1 MTIHPTSFE
10 GWQSYPSTLD
20 PIHVAWLKQAKKS
33 KTAFAVADIEGIEI
47 SHKKFLTGVLLF
59 AKKIA
64 AYSPE
69 QNIGLLLPSSGGG
82 AIASMAILS
91 LGKTLVNL
99 NFTAG
104 KKALQ
109 SAAMQAE
116 VKHIYTSRKFLDK
129 MSEKGIK
136 LESFFPSSKLLMLED
151 IKEEI
156 STLSRLGTLLKAVL
170 MPVSLIQKIYFRD
183 VSMDDTAAI
192 LFSSGSEGSPKGV
205 ELSHS
210 NIAANAK
217 QAAIELGA
225 VSSDVI
231 MSTLPTF
238 HAFGFAITTLMPLA
252 EGIPIVCH
260 PDPKDVAIIS
270 SGIKKYSGTILVGTP
285 TFLRMYTIS
294 KKVDAESMSSLR
306 LVVAGAEKLRSE
318 VRDGFESK
326 FNMPVYEGYGTTET
340 SPGASVNLPDI
351 VSDDSQLTKLRNRP
365 GTVGRAFSGTEFR
378 IVDPDSL
385 KLLPTGEDGLILI
398 GGPQIMKGYLKM
410 PEKTAEV
417 IEIIDS
423 YRWYRSGDKGH
434 LDDDGFLTIVDRYS
448 RFAKIGGE
456 MISLTT
462 VEEEILDAYNNANLE
477 IAATC
482 LPDQRKGEKI
492 VLLATAEINKDELK
506 ILLTKAKINPLH
518 HPAKVLIVEE
528 IPKLGSGKTDFG
540 ATKKIALVND
550 NQL

>member
-1 MTIHPTSFE
+1 MSLHPTSFAD
-10 GWQSYPSTLD
+10 WQHYPSTLD
-20 PIHVAWLKQAKKS
+20 PIHIAWLKNAKKS
-33 KTAFAVADIEGIEI
+33 KTAFAVADIEGVEI

-59 AKKIA
+59 SRKIEV
-64 AYSPE
+64 YSPE
-69 QNIGLLLPSSGGG
+69 QNVGLLLPSSGGG

-91 LGKTLVNL
+91 LGKTIVNL

-109 SAAMQAE
+109 SAAQQAE
-116 VKHIYTSRKFLDK
+116 VKHIYTSRKFIDK
-129 MSEKGIK
+129 MQERGID
-136 LESFFPSSKLLMLED
+136 LESFFPDSKLLMLED

-156 STLSRLGTLLKAVL
+156 STLSRIGTLLKAIFL
-170 MPVSLIQKIYFRD
+170 PASMLQKSYFKN
-183 VSMDDTAAI
+183 VSMNDTAAI

-225 VSSDVI
+225 VESDVI

-238 HAFGFAITTLMPLA
+238 HAFGFAITTLMPLS

-260 PDPKDVAIIS
+260 ADPKDVTTIA
-270 SGIKKYSGTILVGTP
+270 SGIQKYSGTILVGTP

-294 KKVDAESMSSLR
+294 KKVKSESMQSLR

-318 VRDGFESK
+318 VKDGFESK
-326 FNMPVYEGYGTTET
+326 FNLPVYEGYGTTET

-351 VSDDSQLTKLRNRP
+351 NVPYKLRNRP
-365 GTVGRAFSGTEFR
+365 GTVGKAFSGTEFR

-385 KLLPTGEDGLILI
+385 EPIQAGKDGLILI

-417 IEIIDS
+417 IELIDGF
-423 YRWYRSGDKGH
+423 RWYRTGDKGH
-434 LDDDGFLTIVDRYS
+434 LDEDGFLTIVDRYS

-462 VEEEILDAYNNANLE
+462 VEEEILDALNTKDLE

-492 VLLATAEINKDELK
+492 VLLATNNLDESHFK
-506 ILLTKAKINPLH
+506 KLLLDAKVNPLF
-518 HPAKVLIVEE
+518 HPAQVILVDE

-540 ATKKIALVND
+540 ETKKIALVNE
-550 NQL
+550 NK

>member
-1 MTIHPTSFE
+1 MSNSPTSFAD
-10 GWQSYPSTLD
+10 WQSYPSTLD

-59 AKKIA
+59 SKKIET
-64 AYSPE
+64 YSPE
-69 QNIGLLLPSSGGG
+69 QNVGLLLPRSGGG

-91 LGKTLVNL
+91 LGKTVVNL

-109 SAAMQAE
+109 SAVKQAE

-129 MSEKGIK
+129 MSEKGMK
-136 LESFFPSSKLLMLED
+136 LESFFPGVKLLMLED

-156 STLSRLGTLLKAVL
+156 STLARLGTLLKAIL
-170 MPVSLIQKIYFRD
+170 MPVGSIRKRYFKE
-183 VSMDDTAAI
+183 VSMNDTAAI

-205 ELSHS
+205 ELSHA

-225 VSSDVI
+225 VNSDVI

-260 PDPKDVAIIS
+260 SDPKDVATIA
-270 SGIKKYSGTILVGTP
+270 SGIEKYSGTILVGTP
-285 TFLRMYTIS
+285 TFLRMYSIN
-294 KKVDAESMSSLR
+294 KKVTSKSMQSLR
-306 LVVAGAEKLRSE
+306 LVVAGAEKLRTEVSE
-318 VRDGFESK
+318 GFESK
-326 FNMPVYEGYGTTET
+326 FNIPVYEGYGTTET

-351 VSDDSQLTKLRNRP
+351 AASGSNSKKLRNRP
-365 GTVGRAFSGTEFR
+365 GTVGKAFSGTEFR

-385 KLLPTGEDGLILI
+385 DPIATGEDGLILI

-417 IEIIDS
+417 IELIDG
-423 YRWYRSGDKGH
+423 YRWYRTGDKGH
-434 LDDDGFLTIVDRYS
+434 LDEDGFLTIVDRYS
-448 RFAKIGGE
+448 RFVKIAGE

-462 VEEEILDAYNNANLE
+462 VEEEILDACNDADLE

-492 VLLATAEINKDELK
+492 VLLATTDMDKNKLKK
-506 ILLTKAKINPLH
+506 ILSDAKINPLY
-518 HPAKVLIVEE
+518 HPANVLNVDE
-528 IPKLGSGKTDFG
+528 IPKLGSGKIDFS

-550 NQL
+550 QA

>member
-1 MTIHPTSFE
+1 MMTHPTSFE
-10 GWQSYPSTLD
+10 DWQSYPSTLD

-33 KTAFAVADIEGIEI
+33 KTAFAVADIEGVEI

-59 AKKIA
+59 SKKIES
-64 AYSPE
+64 YSPE

-109 SAAMQAE
+109 SAANQAE

-129 MSEKGIK
+129 MSEKGVE
-136 LESFFPSSKLLMLED
+136 LESFFPNSKLLMLED

-156 STLSRLGTLLKAVL
+156 STLARLGTLLKAIL
-170 MPVSLIQKIYFRD
+170 MPVSLIQKKYFKD
-183 VSMDDTAAI
+183 ISMNDTAAI

-210 NIAANAK
+210 NIVANAK

-225 VSSDVI
+225 VSTDVV

-260 PDPKDVAIIS
+260 PDPKDVATIA

-294 KKVDAESMSSLR
+294 KKVSSESLHSLR

-326 FNMPVYEGYGTTET
+326 FKIPVYEGYGTTET

-351 VSDDSQLTKLRNRP
+351 ASGKSKHLKLRNRP
-365 GTVGRAFSGTEFR
+365 GTVGKAFSGTEFR

-385 KLLPTGEDGLILI
+385 DPISTGQDGLILI

-417 IEIIDS
+417 IELIDG

-434 LDDDGFLTIVDRYS
+434 LDKDGFLTIVDRYS

-456 MISLTT
+456 MVSLTT
-462 VEEEILDAYNNANLE
+462 VEEEILDVYNNTNLE

-492 VLLATAEINKDELK
+492 VILATAEINKDELK

-518 HPAKVLIVEE
+518 HPSKVLIVEE

-550 NQL
+550 QQ

>member
-1 MTIHPTSFE
+1 MSNHPTSFAE
-10 GWQSYPSTLD
+10 WQQYPSSMD
-20 PIHVAWLKQAKKS
+20 PIHVSWLKNAKKS
-33 KTAFAVADIEGIEI
+33 KTAFAVADIEGVEI
-47 SHKKFLTGVLLF
+47 SPKRFLTGVLLF
-59 AKKIA
+59 SKKIEK
-64 AYSPE
+64 YSPE
-69 QNIGLLLPSSGGG
+69 QNVGLLLPSSGGG
-82 AIASMAILS
+82 AIASMAILA
-91 LGKTLVNL
+91 LGKTIVNL

-109 SAAMQAE
+109 SAAKQAE

-129 MSEKGIK
+129 M
-136 LESFFPSSKLLMLED
+136 LERGMDLASFFPESKLLMLED
-151 IKEEI
+151 IREEI
-156 STLSRLGTLLKAVL
+156 STISRIGTLLKAIIL
-170 MPVSLIQKIYFRD
+170 PESMLRKSYFKE
-183 VSMDDTAAI
+183 VSMNDTAAI

-225 VSSDVI
+225 VESDVI

-238 HAFGFAITTLMPLA
+238 HAFGFAITTLMPLS

-260 PDPKDVAIIS
+260 ADPKDVVTIA
-270 SGIKKYSGTILVGTP
+270 SGIQKYSGTILVGTP

-294 KKVDAESMSSLR
+294 KKVSVDSMQSLR

-326 FNMPVYEGYGTTET
+326 FNMPVFEGYGTTET
-340 SPGASVNLPDI
+340 SPGASVNLPDLE
-351 VSDDSQLTKLRNRP
+351 SPHKLRNRP
-365 GTVGRAFSGTEFR
+365 GTVGKAFSGTEFK

-385 KLLPTGEDGLILI
+385 ELLPTGEDGLILI

-417 IEIIDS
+417 IEIIDG
-423 YRWYRSGDKGH
+423 YRWYRTGDKGH
-434 LDDDGFLTIVDRYS
+434 LDEDGFLTIVDRYS

-462 VEEEILDAYNNANLE
+462 VEEEILDACNDKDLE

-492 VLLATAEINKDELK
+492 VLLSTSNIEKSELTK
-506 ILLTKAKINPLH
+506 ILSDAKINPLY
-518 HPAKVLIVEE
+518 HPSSVLVVDE

-550 NQL
+550 Q

>member
-1 MTIHPTSFE
+1 MSNHPTTFAD
-10 GWQSYPSTLD
+10 WQNYPSTLD
-20 PIHVAWLKQAKKS
+20 PIHVAWLKSAKKS
-33 KTAFAVADIEGIEI
+33 KTAFAVADIEGVEI
-47 SHKKFLTGVLLF
+47 SHKRFLTGVLLF
-59 AKKIA
+59 SKKIE

-69 QNIGLLLPSSGGG
+69 QNVGLLLPSSGGG

-91 LGKTLVNL
+91 LGKTIVNL

-109 SAAMQAE
+109 SAASQAE

-129 MSEKGIK
+129 MLERGMD
-136 LESFFPSSKLLMLED
+136 LESFFPNSKLLMLED
-151 IKEEI
+151 IREEI
-156 STLSRLGTLLKAVL
+156 STLSRIGTLLKAIMLPASV
-170 MPVSLIQKIYFRD
+170 IQRSYFNN
-183 VSMDDTAAI
+183 VSMNNTAAI
-192 LFSSGSEGSPKGV
+192 LFSSGSEGQPKGV

-225 VSSDVI
+225 VDSDVI

-238 HAFGFAITTLMPLA
+238 HAFGFAITTLMPLS

-260 PDPKDVAIIS
+260 ADPKDVTTIA
-270 SGIKKYSGTILVGTP
+270 SGIQKYSGTILVGTP

-294 KKVDAESMSSLR
+294 KKVSVDSMQSLR

-318 VRDGFESK
+318 VRKGFEKK
-326 FNMPVYEGYGTTET
+326 FNMSVYEGYGTTET
-340 SPGASVNLPDI
+340 SPGASVNLPDLE
-351 VSDDSQLTKLRNRP
+351 SPYKLQNKP
-365 GTVGRAFSGTEFR
+365 GTVGKAFSGTEFR

-385 KLLPTGEDGLILI
+385 EPIPTGEDGLILI

-417 IEIIDS
+417 IELIDG
-423 YRWYRSGDKGH
+423 YRWYRTGDKGH
-434 LDDDGFLTIVDRYS
+434 LDEDGFLTIVDRYS

-462 VEEEILDAYNNANLE
+462 VEEEILDACNDKDLE

-492 VLLATAEINKDELK
+492 VILATNNLDKNKLK
-506 ILLTKAKINPLH
+506 KLLSDAKVNPLY
-518 HPAKVLIVEE
+518 HPAQVLLVEE

-540 ATKKIALVND
+540 ATKKIALVNE
-550 NQL
+550 QR

>member
-1 MTIHPTSFE
+1 MSNPPTSFAD
-10 GWQSYPSTLD
+10 WQSYPSTLD

-59 AKKIA
+59 SKKIE

-69 QNIGLLLPSSGGG
+69 QNVGLLLPSSGGG

-109 SAAMQAE
+109 SAVKQAE

-129 MSEKGIK
+129 MSEKGME
-136 LESFFPSSKLLMLED
+136 LESFFSGTKLLMLED

-156 STLSRLGTLLKAVL
+156 STLARLGTLLKAML
-170 MPVSLIQKIYFRD
+170 MPVGSIKKLYFKQ
-183 VSMDDTAAI
+183 VSMNDTAAI

-205 ELSHS
+205 ELSHA

-260 PDPKDVAIIS
+260 PDPKDVATIA
-270 SGIKKYSGTILVGTP
+270 SGIKKYTGTILVGTP

-294 KKVDAESMSSLR
+294 KKVSVDSMQSLR
-306 LVVAGAEKLRSE
+306 LVVAGAEKLRHE
-318 VRDGFESK
+318 VREGFESK
-326 FNMPVYEGYGTTET
+326 FNLPVYEGYGTTET

-351 VSDDSQLTKLRNRP
+351 EANHSNPPKLRNRP

-385 KLLPTGEDGLILI
+385 DPIPTGEDGLILI

-417 IEIIDS
+417 IEMIDG

-434 LDDDGFLTIVDRYS
+434 LDEDGFLTIVDRYS

-462 VEEEILDAYNNANLE
+462 VEEEILDVWSDKDLE

-492 VLLATAEINKDELK
+492 VLLATSELDKDKLK
-506 ILLTKAKINPLH
+506 KLLSDANINPLFY
-518 HPAKVLIVEE
+518 PSKVLVVDE

-540 ATKKIALVND
+540 ATKKIALTN
-550 NQL
+550 N

>member
-1 MTIHPTSFE
+1 MSTHPKSFAD
-10 GWQSYPSTLD
+10 WQVYPSKLD
-20 PIHVAWLKQAKKS
+20 PIHVAWLKSAKKS
-33 KTAFAVADIEGIEI
+33 KTAFAVADIEGVEI

-59 AKKIA
+59 SKKIE

-82 AIASMAILS
+82 AIASIAILS

-104 KKALQ
+104 KKALS
-109 SAAMQAE
+109 SAAKQAE

-129 MSEKGIK
+129 MFERGMD
-136 LESFFPSSKLLMLED
+136 LESYFPDSKLLMLED
-151 IKEEI
+151 IREEI
-156 STLSRLGTLLKAVL
+156 STLSRIVTLLKAIL
-170 MPVSLIQKIYFRD
+170 LPASMIQKSYFKE
-183 VSMDDTAAI
+183 VSMNDTAAI

-205 ELSHS
+205 ELTHI

-217 QAAIELGA
+217 QAAIELEA
-225 VSSDVI
+225 ADSDVI

-238 HAFGFAITTLMPLA
+238 HAFGFAITTLMPLS

-260 PDPKDVAIIS
+260 ADPKDVSTIS
-270 SGIKKYSGTILVGTP
+270 SGIQKYSGTILVGTP

-294 KKVDAESMSSLR
+294 KKVTYESMQSLR

-318 VRDGFESK
+318 VRDGFEKK
-326 FNMPVYEGYGTTET
+326 FKMPVYEGYGTTET

-351 VSDDSQLTKLRNRP
+351 ESPFKLRNRP
-365 GTVGRAFSGTEFR
+365 GTVGKAFSGTEFR

-385 KLLPTGEDGLILI
+385 EPLPTGEDGLILI

-417 IEIIDS
+417 IELIDG
-423 YRWYRSGDKGH
+423 YRWYRTGDKGH
-434 LDDDGFLTIVDRYS
+434 LDEDGFLTIVDRYS

-462 VEEEILDAYNNANLE
+462 VEEEILDACNDKDLE

-492 VLLATAEINKDELK
+492 VLIATNNLDKNNLK
-506 ILLTKAKINPLH
+506 KLLSDAKVNPLY
-518 HPAKVLIVEE
+518 HPAEVLIVEE

-540 ATKKIALVND
+540 ATKKIALVNE
-550 NQL
+550 QK

>member
-1 MTIHPTSFE
+1 MSNHPSSFAE
-10 GWQSYPSTLD
+10 WQDYPSKLD
-20 PIHVAWLKQAKKS
+20 PIHVAWLKSAKKS

-59 AKKIA
+59 SKKIES
-64 AYSPE
+64 YSPE

-82 AIASMAILS
+82 AIASIAILS

-104 KKALQ
+104 KKALS
-109 SAAMQAE
+109 SAAKQAE

-129 MSEKGIK
+129 MSERGMN
-136 LESFFPSSKLLMLED
+136 LESYFPESKLLMLED

-156 STLSRLGTLLKAVL
+156 STLSRISTLLKAIIL
-170 MPVSLIQKIYFRD
+170 PVSMIQKSYFKD
-183 VSMDDTAAI
+183 VSMNDTAAI

-225 VSSDVI
+225 VESDVI

-238 HAFGFAITTLMPLA
+238 HAFGFAITTLMPLS

-260 PDPKDVAIIS
+260 ADPKDVSTIA
-270 SGIKKYSGTILVGTP
+270 SGIQKYSGTILVGTP
-285 TFLRMYTIS
+285 TFLRMYTVS
-294 KKVDAESMSSLR
+294 KKVTPESIQSLR

-318 VRDGFESK
+318 VRDGFEAK
-326 FNMPVYEGYGTTET
+326 FKMPVYEGYGTTET

-351 VSDDSQLTKLRNRP
+351 QSPFKLRNRP
-365 GTVGRAFSGTEFR
+365 GTVGKAFSGTEFR

-385 KLLPTGEDGLILI
+385 DPIPTGQDGLILI

-417 IEIIDS
+417 IELIDG
-423 YRWYRSGDKGH
+423 YRWYRTGDKGH
-434 LDDDGFLTIVDRYS
+434 LDEDGFLTIVDRYS

-462 VEEEILDAYNNANLE
+462 VEEEILEVCNDKDLE

-492 VLLATAEINKDELK
+492 VLLATNNLDKNQLK
-506 ILLTKAKINPLH
+506 KLLSDAKVNPLYY
-518 HPAKVLIVEE
+518 PAQVLMVEE

-540 ATKKIALVND
+540 ATKKIALVNE
-550 NQL
+550 QK

>member
-1 MTIHPTSFE
+1 MSNHPTSFAD
-10 GWQSYPSTLD
+10 WQNYPLTLD
-20 PIHVAWLKQAKKS
+20 PIHVSWLKNAKKS
-33 KTAFAVADIEGIEI
+33 KTAFAVADIEGVEI
-47 SHKKFLTGVLLF
+47 SHKKFITGVLLF
-59 AKKIA
+59 SKKIA
-64 AYSPE
+64 EYSPE
-69 QNIGLLLPSSGGG
+69 QNVGLLLPSSGGG

-91 LGKTLVNL
+91 LGKTIVNL

-109 SAAMQAE
+109 SAAQQAE

-129 MSEKGIK
+129 MLERGMN
-136 LESFFPSSKLLMLED
+136 LESFFPNSKLLMLED
-151 IKEEI
+151 IREEI
-156 STLSRLGTLLKAVL
+156 STISRLGTLLKAILFPASV
-170 MPVSLIQKIYFRD
+170 IQKSYFKE
-183 VSMDDTAAI
+183 VAMNDTAAI

-205 ELSHS
+205 ELTHS

-225 VSSDVI
+225 VNSDVI

-238 HAFGFAITTLMPLA
+238 HAFGFAITTLMPLS

-260 PDPKDVAIIS
+260 ADPKDVTTIA
-270 SGIKKYSGTILVGTP
+270 SGIQKYSGTILVGTP

-294 KKVDAESMSSLR
+294 KKVSSESMQSLR

-351 VSDDSQLTKLRNRP
+351 ESPHKLRNRP
-365 GTVGRAFSGTEFR
+365 GTVGKAFSGTEFR

-385 KLLPTGEDGLILI
+385 DPIPTGEDGLILI

-417 IEIIDS
+417 IELIDG
-423 YRWYRSGDKGH
+423 YRWYRTGDKGH
-434 LDDDGFLTIVDRYS
+434 LDEDGFLTIVDRYS

-462 VEEEILDAYNNANLE
+462 VEEEILDACNIKDLE

-492 VLLATAEINKDELK
+492 VLLSTNNLDKGELTK
-506 ILLTKAKINPLH
+506 ILSDAKINPLY
-518 HPAKVLIVEE
+518 HPASVLVVDE

-550 NQL
+550 QK

>member
-1 MTIHPTSFE
+1 MSNHPKTFADWQNYPKTI
-10 GWQSYPSTLD
+10 D
-20 PIHVAWLKQAKKS
+20 PIHVAWLKNAKKS
-33 KTAFAVADIEGIEI
+33 NTAFAVADIEGIEI

-59 AKKIA
+59 SKKIE

-69 QNIGLLLPSSGGG
+69 QNVGLLLPSSGGG

-91 LGKTLVNL
+91 LGKTIVNL

-109 SAAMQAE
+109 SAAKQAE

-129 MSEKGIK
+129 M
-136 LESFFPSSKLLMLED
+136 LERGMDLASFFPNSKLLMLED

-156 STLSRLGTLLKAVL
+156 STLTRISTLLKAIIL
-170 MPVSLIQKIYFRD
+170 PASMIQKSYFKE
-183 VSMDDTAAI
+183 VSMNDTAAI

-205 ELSHS
+205 ELTHS

-225 VSSDVI
+225 VNSDVI

-238 HAFGFAITTLMPLA
+238 HAFGFAITTLMPLS

-260 PDPKDVAIIS
+260 ADPKDVATIA
-270 SGIKKYSGTILVGTP
+270 SGIEKYSGTILVGTP

-294 KKVDAESMSSLR
+294 KKVTSESMQSLR

-318 VRDGFESK
+318 VRDGFETK
-326 FNMPVYEGYGTTET
+326 FKMPVYEGYGTTET

-351 VSDDSQLTKLRNRP
+351 ESPYKLRNRP
-365 GTVGRAFSGTEFR
+365 GTVGKAFSGTEFR

-385 KLLPTGEDGLILI
+385 DPMSAGQDGLILI

-417 IEIIDS
+417 IELIDG
-423 YRWYRSGDKGH
+423 YRWYRTGDKGH
-434 LDDDGFLTIVDRYS
+434 LDKDGFLTIVDRYS

-462 VEEEILDAYNNANLE
+462 VEEEILEVCNDKDLE

-492 VLLATAEINKDELK
+492 VLLATNNNLDKNQLK
-506 ILLTKAKINPLH
+506 KLLSDAKVNPLYY
-518 HPAKVLIVEE
+518 PAQVLMVEE

-540 ATKKIALVND
+540 ATKKIALVNE
-550 NQL
+550 QK

>member
-1 MTIHPTSFE
+1 MSNHPSSFSE
-10 GWQSYPSTLD
+10 WQNYPSTLD
-20 PIHVAWLKQAKKS
+20 PIHVAWLKNAKKS

-59 AKKIA
+59 SQKIKV
-64 AYSPE
+64 YSPE
-69 QNIGLLLPSSGGG
+69 QNVGLLLPSSGGG
-82 AIASMAILS
+82 AIASIAILS

-104 KKALQ
+104 KKALS
-109 SAAMQAE
+109 SAAKQAE

-129 MSEKGIK
+129 MLERGIDF
-136 LESFFPSSKLLMLED
+136 ETYFPDSKLLMLED
-151 IKEEI
+151 IREEI
-156 STLSRLGTLLKAVL
+156 STLSRIGTLLKAIL
-170 MPVSLIQKIYFRD
+170 LPTSMIQKSYFKD
-183 VSMDDTAAI
+183 VSMNDTAAI

-225 VSSDVI
+225 VESDVI

-238 HAFGFAITTLMPLA
+238 HAFGFAITTLMPLS

-260 PDPKDVAIIS
+260 ADPKDVTTIA

-285 TFLRMYTIS
+285 TFLRMYTVS
-294 KKVDAESMSSLR
+294 KKVTSESMQSLR

-318 VRDGFESK
+318 VRDGFEAK
-326 FNMPVYEGYGTTET
+326 FKMPVYEGYGTTET

-351 VSDDSQLTKLRNRP
+351 KSPYKLRNRP
-365 GTVGRAFSGTEFR
+365 GTVGKAFSGTEFK
-378 IVDPDSL
+378 IVDPDSIEP
-385 KLLPTGEDGLILI
+385 LPTGEDGLILI

-417 IEIIDS
+417 IELIDG
-423 YRWYRSGDKGH
+423 YRWYRTGDKGH
-434 LDDDGFLTIVDRYS
+434 LDEDGFLTIVDRYS

-462 VEEEILDAYNNANLE
+462 VEEEILDACNEKDLE

-492 VLLATAEINKDELK
+492 VLLANKNLDKNQLK
-506 ILLTKAKINPLH
+506 RLLSDAKVNPLY
-518 HPAKVLIVEE
+518 HPAQVLIVEE

-540 ATKKIALVND
+540 ATKKIALVNE
-550 NQL
+550 QK

>member
-1 MTIHPTSFE
+1 MSTPPSSFAD
-10 GWQSYPSTLD
+10 WQTYPATLD

-33 KTAFAVADIEGIEI
+33 KTAFAVADIEGVEI

-59 AKKIA
+59 SKKIET
-64 AYSPE
+64 YSPE
-69 QNIGLLLPSSGGG
+69 QNVGLLLPSSGGG

-109 SAAMQAE
+109 SAVKQAE

-129 MSEKGIK
+129 MSEKGME
-136 LESFFPSSKLLMLED
+136 LESFFPGIKLLMLED

-156 STLSRLGTLLKAVL
+156 STLARLRTLLKAIL
-170 MPVSLIQKIYFRD
+170 MPVGLIRKSYFKE
-183 VSMDDTAAI
+183 VSMSDTAAI

-205 ELSHS
+205 ELSHA

-260 PDPKDVAIIS
+260 PDPKDVATIA
-270 SGIKKYSGTILVGTP
+270 SGIKKYTGTILVGTP
-285 TFLRMYTIS
+285 TFLRMYTMS
-294 KKVDAESMSSLR
+294 KKVSVDSMQSLR
-306 LVVAGAEKLRSE
+306 LVVAGAEKLRHE
-318 VRDGFESK
+318 VREGFESK
-326 FNMPVYEGYGTTET
+326 FNLPVYEGYGTTET

-351 VSDDSQLTKLRNRP
+351 EADHSNPPKLRNRP

-385 KLLPTGEDGLILI
+385 DPIPTGEDGLILI

-410 PEKTAEV
+410 PEKTADV
-417 IEIIDS
+417 IEMIDG

-434 LDDDGFLTIVDRYS
+434 LDEDGFLTIVDRYS

-462 VEEEILDAYNNANLE
+462 VEEEILDVWSDKDLE

-492 VLLATAEINKDELK
+492 VLLATSELDKDKLK
-506 ILLTKAKINPLH
+506 KLLSDANINPLFY
-518 HPAKVLIVEE
+518 PSKVLVVDE

-540 ATKKIALVND
+540 ATKKIALTN
-550 NQL
+550 N

>member
-1 MTIHPTSFE
+1 MSNHPSSFSE
-10 GWQSYPSTLD
+10 WQNYPSTLD
-20 PIHVAWLKQAKKS
+20 PIHVAWLKNAKKS

-59 AKKIA
+59 SQKIKV
-64 AYSPE
+64 YSPE
-69 QNIGLLLPSSGGG
+69 QNVGLLLPSSGGG
-82 AIASMAILS
+82 AIASIAILS

-104 KKALQ
+104 KKALS
-109 SAAMQAE
+109 SAAKQAE

-129 MSEKGIK
+129 MLERGIDF
-136 LESFFPSSKLLMLED
+136 ETYFPDSKLLMLED
-151 IKEEI
+151 IREEI
-156 STLSRLGTLLKAVL
+156 STLSRIGTLLKAIL
-170 MPVSLIQKIYFRD
+170 LPTSMIQKSYFKD
-183 VSMDDTAAI
+183 VSMNDTAAI

-225 VSSDVI
+225 VESDVI

-238 HAFGFAITTLMPLA
+238 HAFGFAITTLMPLS

-260 PDPKDVAIIS
+260 ADPKDVTTIA

-285 TFLRMYTIS
+285 TFLRMYTVS
-294 KKVDAESMSSLR
+294 KKVTSESMQSLR
-306 LVVAGAEKLRSE
+306 LVVAGAEKLRSD
-318 VRDGFESK
+318 VRDGFEAK
-326 FNMPVYEGYGTTET
+326 FKMPVYEGYGTTET

-351 VSDDSQLTKLRNRP
+351 ESPYKLRNRP
-365 GTVGRAFSGTEFR
+365 GTVGKAFSGTEFK
-378 IVDPDSL
+378 IVDPDSIEP
-385 KLLPTGEDGLILI
+385 LPTGEDGLILI

-417 IEIIDS
+417 IELIDG
-423 YRWYRSGDKGH
+423 YRWYRTGDKGH
-434 LDDDGFLTIVDRYS
+434 LDEDGFLTIVDRYS

-462 VEEEILDAYNNANLE
+462 VEEEILDACNEKDLE

-492 VLLATAEINKDELK
+492 VLLATNNLDKNQLK
-506 ILLTKAKINPLH
+506 RLLSDAKVNPLY
-518 HPAKVLIVEE
+518 HPAQVLIVEE

-540 ATKKIALVND
+540 ATKKIALVNE
-550 NQL
+550 QK

>member
-1 MTIHPTSFE
+1 MSNHPTSFAE
-10 GWQSYPSTLD
+10 WQQYPSTMD
-20 PIHVAWLKQAKKS
+20 PIHVSWLKNAKKS
-33 KTAFAVADIEGIEI
+33 KTAFAVADIEGVEI
-47 SHKKFLTGVLLF
+47 SHKRFLTGVLLF
-59 AKKIA
+59 SKKIEK
-64 AYSPE
+64 YSPE
-69 QNIGLLLPSSGGG
+69 QNVGLLLPSSGGG
-82 AIASMAILS
+82 AIASMAILA
-91 LGKTLVNL
+91 LGKTIVNL

-109 SAAMQAE
+109 SAVKQAE

-129 MSEKGIK
+129 M
-136 LESFFPSSKLLMLED
+136 LERGMDLASFFPESKLLMLED
-151 IKEEI
+151 IREEI
-156 STLSRLGTLLKAVL
+156 STISRIGTLLKSIIL
-170 MPVSLIQKIYFRD
+170 PESMLRKSYFKE
-183 VSMDDTAAI
+183 VSMNDTAAI

-225 VSSDVI
+225 VESDVI

-238 HAFGFAITTLMPLA
+238 HAFGFAITTLMPLS

-260 PDPKDVAIIS
+260 ADPKDVVTIA
-270 SGIKKYSGTILVGTP
+270 SGIQKYSGTILVGTP

-294 KKVDAESMSSLR
+294 KKVSVESMQSLR

-326 FNMPVYEGYGTTET
+326 FNMPVFEGYGTTET
-340 SPGASVNLPDI
+340 SPGASVNLPDLE
-351 VSDDSQLTKLRNRP
+351 SPHKLRNRP
-365 GTVGRAFSGTEFR
+365 GTVGKAFSGTEFK

-385 KLLPTGEDGLILI
+385 EPLPIGQDGLILI

-417 IEIIDS
+417 IEIIDG
-423 YRWYRSGDKGH
+423 YRWYRTGDKGH
-434 LDDDGFLTIVDRYS
+434 LDEDGFLTIVDRYS

-462 VEEEILDAYNNANLE
+462 VEEEILDACNDKDLE

-492 VLLATAEINKDELK
+492 VLLSTSNIEKSELTK
-506 ILLTKAKINPLH
+506 ILSDAKINPLY
-518 HPAKVLIVEE
+518 HPSSVLVVDE

-550 NQL
+550 Q

>member
-1 MTIHPTSFE
+1 MSKYPTSFE
-10 GWQSYPSTLD
+10 EWQDFPSTLD
-20 PIHVAWLKQAKKS
+20 PIHVSWLKSAKNS
-33 KTAFAVADIEGIEI
+33 KTAFAVADIEGVEI
-47 SHKKFLTGVLLF
+47 SHKRFLTGVLLF
-59 AKKIA
+59 SKKIA
-64 AYSPE
+64 EYSPE
-69 QNIGLLLPSSGGG
+69 QNVGLLLPSSGGG

-91 LGKTLVNL
+91 LGKTIVNL

-109 SAAMQAE
+109 SATKQAE

-129 MSEKGIK
+129 M
-136 LESFFPSSKLLMLED
+136 LERGMDLASFFPNSKLLMLED
-151 IKEEI
+151 IREEI
-156 STLSRLGTLLKAVL
+156 STFSRIATLLKAIL
-170 MPVSLIQKIYFRD
+170 FPVSIIRKNYFKE
-183 VSMDDTAAI
+183 VSMNDTAAI

-205 ELSHS
+205 ELTHS

-217 QAAIELGA
+217 QAAIELSA
-225 VSSDVI
+225 VKTDVI

-238 HAFGFAITTLMPLA
+238 HAFGFAITTLMPLS

-260 PDPKDVAIIS
+260 ADPKDVATIAN
-270 SGIKKYSGTILVGTP
+270 GIQKYSGTILVGTP
-285 TFLRMYTIS
+285 TFLRMYTIN
-294 KKVDAESMSSLR
+294 KKVSAESMQSLR

-318 VRDGFESK
+318 VRDGFEKK
-326 FNMPVYEGYGTTET
+326 FNMPVFEGYGTTET

-351 VSDDSQLTKLRNRP
+351 DSPFKLRNRP

-385 KLLPTGEDGLILI
+385 EPIPTGEDGLILI

-417 IEIIDS
+417 IEIIDG
-423 YRWYRSGDKGH
+423 YRWYRTGDKGH

-462 VEEEILDAYNNANLE
+462 VEEEILDALNDKDLE

-492 VLLATAEINKDELK
+492 VLLSTNNIEKSELK
-506 ILLTKAKINPLH
+506 KILSDAKINPLY
-518 HPAKVLIVEE
+518 HPSSVLVVDE

-550 NQL
+550 Q

>member
-1 MTIHPTSFE
+1 MSNHPTTFAE
-10 GWQSYPSTLD
+10 WQSYPSTLD
-20 PIHVAWLKQAKKS
+20 PIHLAWLKSAKKS

-59 AKKIA
+59 SKKIEE
-64 AYSPE
+64 YSPE
-69 QNIGLLLPSSGGG
+69 QNVGLLLPSSGGG

-109 SAAMQAE
+109 SAAKQAE

-129 MSEKGIK
+129 MQERGIDLK
-136 LESFFPSSKLLMLED
+136 SYFPNSKLLMLED

-156 STLSRLGTLLKAVL
+156 STLSRIGTLLIAAL
-170 MPVSLIQKIYFRD
+170 MPASFIQKNYFKE
-183 VSMDDTAAI
+183 VSMNDTAAI

-225 VSSDVI
+225 VNTDVI

-238 HAFGFAITTLMPLA
+238 HAFGFAITTLMPLS

-260 PDPKDVAIIS
+260 ADPKDVTTIS
-270 SGIKKYSGTILVGTP
+270 SGIQKYSGTILVGTP

-294 KKVDAESMSSLR
+294 KKVTSDSMQSLR

-318 VRDGFESK
+318 VRDGFEAK

-340 SPGASVNLPDI
+340 SPGASVNLPDL
-351 VSDDSQLTKLRNRP
+351 VSPHKLRNRP
-365 GTVGRAFSGTEFR
+365 GTVGKAFSGTEFR

-385 KLLPTGEDGLILI
+385 DPIPTGEDGLILI
-398 GGPQIMKGYLKM
+398 GGPQIMKGYLMM

-417 IEIIDS
+417 IELIDGF
-423 YRWYRSGDKGH
+423 RWYRTGDKGH
-434 LDDDGFLTIVDRYS
+434 LDEDGFLTIVDRYS

-456 MISLTT
+456 MISLTS
-462 VEEEILDAYNNANLE
+462 VEEEILDACNDKDLE

-492 VLLATAEINKDELK
+492 VLLATNNLDKDTLK
-506 ILLTKAKINPLH
+506 KLLSDAKVNPLY
-518 HPAKVLIVEE
+518 HPAQVLVVEE

-540 ATKKIALVND
+540 ATKKIALVN
-550 NQL
+550 NQK

>member
-1 MTIHPTSFE
+1 MSIHPTSFDE
-10 GWQSYPSTLD
+10 WQKYPSKLD
-20 PIHVAWLKQAKKS
+20 PIHVSWLKNAKKS
-33 KTAFAVADIEGIEI
+33 KTAFAVADIEGVEI
-47 SHKKFLTGVLLF
+47 PHKRFITGVLLF
-59 AKKIA
+59 SKKIA
-64 AYSPE
+64 TYSPE
-69 QNIGLLLPSSGGG
+69 QNVGLLLPSSGGG
-82 AIASMAILS
+82 AIASIAILS
-91 LGKTLVNL
+91 LGKTIVNL

-109 SAAMQAE
+109 SAAEQAE

-129 MSEKGIK
+129 MLERGID
-136 LESFFPSSKLLMLED
+136 LVSFFPNSKLLMLED
-151 IKEEI
+151 IREEI
-156 STLSRLGTLLKAVL
+156 STISRIATLLKAIL
-170 MPVSLIQKIYFRD
+170 LPAKLIQKIYFKE
-183 VSMDDTAAI
+183 VAMNDTAAI

-217 QAAIELGA
+217 QAAIELDA
-225 VSSDVI
+225 VNSDVI

-238 HAFGFAITTLMPLA
+238 HAFGFAITTLMPLS

-260 PDPKDVAIIS
+260 ADPKDVTTIA
-270 SGIKKYSGTILVGTP
+270 SGIEKYSGTILVGTP

-294 KKVDAESMSSLR
+294 KKVRPESMQTLR
-306 LVVAGAEKLRSE
+306 LVVAGAEKLRAE

-351 VSDDSQLTKLRNRP
+351 KSPPKSRNRP
-365 GTVGRAFSGTEFR
+365 GTVGKAFSGTEFR

-385 KLLPTGEDGLILI
+385 EPIPIGKDGLILI

-417 IEIIDS
+417 IEIIDG
-423 YRWYRSGDKGH
+423 YRWYRTGDKGH
-434 LDDDGFLTIVDRYS
+434 LDEDGFLTIVDRYS

-462 VEEEILDAYNNANLE
+462 VEEEILDACNIDDLE

-492 VLLATAEINKDELK
+492 VLLSTNKLEKSELK
-506 ILLTKAKINPLH
+506 KILSDAKINPLY
-518 HPAKVLIVEE
+518 HPASILVVDE

-540 ATKKIALVND
+540 ATKKIALVHE
-550 NQL
+550 QK

>member
-1 MTIHPTSFE
+1 MSIHPTSFAD
-10 GWQSYPSTLD
+10 WQTYPSKLD
-20 PIHVAWLKQAKKS
+20 PIHVAWLKSAKRS
-33 KTAFAVADIEGIEI
+33 KTAFAAADIEGVEI
-47 SHKKFLTGVLLF
+47 SHIKFITGVLLF
-59 AKKIA
+59 SKKIKS
-64 AYSPE
+64 YSPE

-82 AIASMAILS
+82 AIASIAILS

-104 KKALQ
+104 KKALY
-109 SAAMQAE
+109 SAATQAE

-129 MSEKGIK
+129 MLERGID
-136 LESFFPSSKLLMLED
+136 LASYFPDSKLLMLED

-156 STLSRLGTLLKAVL
+156 STLSRITTLLKAIIL
-170 MPVSLIQKIYFRD
+170 PASIIRNSYFKD
-183 VSMDDTAAI
+183 VSMNDTAAI

-205 ELSHS
+205 KLSHS

-217 QAAIELGA
+217 QASIELGA
-225 VSSDVI
+225 VDSDVI

-238 HAFGFAITTLMPLA
+238 HAFGFAITTLMPLS

-260 PDPKDVAIIS
+260 ADPKDVTTIA
-270 SGIKKYSGTILVGTP
+270 SGIQKYSGTILVGTP
-285 TFLRMYTIS
+285 TFLRMYSIN
-294 KKVDAESMSSLR
+294 KKVTSESMQSLR
-306 LVVAGAEKLRSE
+306 LVVAGAEKLRTE
-318 VRDGFESK
+318 VREGFEAK
-326 FNMPVYEGYGTTET
+326 FKIPVYEGYGTTET

-351 VSDDSQLTKLRNRP
+351 KAPYKLRNRP
-365 GTVGRAFSGTEFR
+365 GTVGKAFSGTEFR

-385 KLLPTGEDGLILI
+385 ESIPTGEDGLILI

-417 IEIIDS
+417 IEVIDG
-423 YRWYRSGDKGH
+423 YRWYRTGDKGH
-434 LDDDGFLTIVDRYS
+434 LDKDGFLTIVDRYS

-456 MISLTT
+456 MISLTI
-462 VEEEILDAYNNANLE
+462 VEEEILDACNDNELE

-492 VLLATAEINKDELK
+492 ILLATNNLDKNKLK
-506 ILLTKAKINPLH
+506 KLLSVANVNPLY
-518 HPAKVLIVEE
+518 HPAQVILVEE

-540 ATKKIALVND
+540 VTKKIALVNE
-550 NQL
+550 QK

>member
-1 MTIHPTSFE
+1 MSNHPSSFSE
-10 GWQSYPSTLD
+10 WQNYPSTLD
-20 PIHVAWLKQAKKS
+20 PIHVAWLKNAKKS

-59 AKKIA
+59 SQKIKV
-64 AYSPE
+64 YSPE
-69 QNIGLLLPSSGGG
+69 QNVGLLLPSSGGG
-82 AIASMAILS
+82 AIASIAILS

-104 KKALQ
+104 KKALS
-109 SAAMQAE
+109 SAAKQAE

-129 MSEKGIK
+129 MLERGIDF
-136 LESFFPSSKLLMLED
+136 ETYFPDSKLLMLED
-151 IKEEI
+151 IREEI
-156 STLSRLGTLLKAVL
+156 STLSRISTLLKAIL
-170 MPVSLIQKIYFRD
+170 LPTSMIQKSYFKD
-183 VSMDDTAAI
+183 VSMNDTAAI

-225 VSSDVI
+225 VESDVI

-238 HAFGFAITTLMPLA
+238 HAFGFAITTLMPLS

-260 PDPKDVAIIS
+260 ADPKDVTTIA

-285 TFLRMYTIS
+285 TFLRMYTVS
-294 KKVDAESMSSLR
+294 KKVTSESMQSLR
-306 LVVAGAEKLRSE
+306 LVVAGAEKLRSD
-318 VRDGFESK
+318 VRDGFEAK
-326 FNMPVYEGYGTTET
+326 FKMPVYEGYGTTET

-351 VSDDSQLTKLRNRP
+351 ESPYKLRNRP
-365 GTVGRAFSGTEFR
+365 GTVGKAFSGTEFK
-378 IVDPDSL
+378 IVDPDSIEP
-385 KLLPTGEDGLILI
+385 LPTGEDGLILI

-417 IEIIDS
+417 IELIDG
-423 YRWYRSGDKGH
+423 YRWYRTGDKGH
-434 LDDDGFLTIVDRYS
+434 LDEDGFLTIVDRYS

-462 VEEEILDAYNNANLE
+462 VEEEILDACNEKDLE

-492 VLLATAEINKDELK
+492 VLLANKNLDKNQLK
-506 ILLTKAKINPLH
+506 RLLSDAKVNPLY
-518 HPAKVLIVEE
+518 HPAQVLIVEE

-540 ATKKIALVND
+540 ATKKIALVNE
-550 NQL
+550 QK

>member
-1 MTIHPTSFE
+1 MSNQPTSFAD
-10 GWQSYPSTLD
+10 WQVYPSKLD
-20 PIHVAWLKQAKKS
+20 PIHVAWLKSAKKS
-33 KTAFAVADIEGIEI
+33 KTAFAVADIEGVEI

-59 AKKIA
+59 SKKIE

-69 QNIGLLLPSSGGG
+69 QNVGLLLPSSGGG
-82 AIASMAILS
+82 AIASIAILS
-91 LGKTLVNL
+91 LGKTIVNL

-104 KKALQ
+104 KKALN
-109 SAAMQAE
+109 SAAKQAE

-129 MSEKGIK
+129 M
-136 LESFFPSSKLLMLED
+136 LERGMDFESYFPDSTLLMLED
-151 IKEEI
+151 IREEI
-156 STLSRLGTLLKAVL
+156 STLSRIGTLLKAIVL
-170 MPVSLIQKIYFRD
+170 PASMIQKSYFKD

-225 VSSDVI
+225 VESDVI

-238 HAFGFAITTLMPLA
+238 HAFGFAITTLMPLS

-260 PDPKDVAIIS
+260 ADPKDVSTIA
-270 SGIKKYSGTILVGTP
+270 SGIQKYSGTILVGTP

-294 KKVDAESMSSLR
+294 KKVTPESIQSLR

-318 VRDGFESK
+318 VRDGFEAK
-326 FNMPVYEGYGTTET
+326 FKMSVYEGYGTTET

-351 VSDDSQLTKLRNRP
+351 QSPFKLRNRP
-365 GTVGRAFSGTEFR
+365 GTVGKAFSGTEFR

-385 KLLPTGEDGLILI
+385 HPIPTGQDGLILI

-417 IEIIDS
+417 IELIDG
-423 YRWYRSGDKGH
+423 YRWYRTGDKGH
-434 LDDDGFLTIVDRYS
+434 LDEDGFLTIVDRYS

-462 VEEEILDAYNNANLE
+462 VEEEILEVCNDKDLE

-492 VLLATAEINKDELK
+492 VILATNNLDKNQLK
-506 ILLTKAKINPLH
+506 KLLSDAKVNPLYY
-518 HPAKVLIVEE
+518 PAQVLMVEE

-540 ATKKIALVND
+540 ATKKIALVNE
-550 NQL
+550 QK

>member
-1 MTIHPTSFE
+1 MSNHPTSFAD
-10 GWQSYPSTLD
+10 WQNYPSTLD
-20 PIHVAWLKQAKKS
+20 PIHIAWLKNAKKS
-33 KTAFAVADIEGIEI
+33 KTAFAVADIEGVEI

-59 AKKIA
+59 SRKIE

-104 KKALQ
+104 KKALE
-109 SAAMQAE
+109 SAAKQAE
-116 VKHIYTSRKFLDK
+116 VKHIYTSKKFLDK
-129 MSEKGIK
+129 MLERGMD
-136 LESFFPSSKLLMLED
+136 LESYFPKSKLLMLED
-151 IKEEI
+151 IKDEI
-156 STLSRLGTLLKAVL
+156 STLSRIGTLLKAIL
-170 MPVSLIQKIYFRD
+170 LPASFIQKSYFKE
-183 VSMDDTAAI
+183 VSMNDTAAI

-217 QAAIELGA
+217 QAAIELSA
-225 VSSDVI
+225 ADSDVI

-238 HAFGFAITTLMPLA
+238 HAFGFAITTLMPLS

-260 PDPKDVAIIS
+260 ADPKDVTTIAS
-270 SGIKKYSGTILVGTP
+270 VVQKYSGTILVGTP

-294 KKVDAESMSSLR
+294 KKVSSESMQSLR
-306 LVVAGAEKLRSE
+306 LVVAGAEKLRPE
-318 VRDGFESK
+318 VRDGFEAK
-326 FNMPVYEGYGTTET
+326 FKMSVYEGYGTTET

-351 VSDDSQLTKLRNRP
+351 KSPFKLRNRP
-365 GTVGRAFSGTEFR
+365 GTVGKAFSGTEFR

-385 KLLPTGEDGLILI
+385 DPIPTGEDGLILI

-417 IEIIDS
+417 IELIDG
-423 YRWYRSGDKGH
+423 YRWYRTGDKGH
-434 LDDDGFLTIVDRYS
+434 LDKDGFLTIVDRYS

-462 VEEEILDAYNNANLE
+462 VEEEILDACKIKDLE

-492 VLLATAEINKDELK
+492 VLLSTNNLDKNELIK
-506 ILLTKAKINPLH
+506 ILSKAKINPLY
-518 HPAKVLIVEE
+518 HPASVLVVDE

-550 NQL
+550 QR

>member
-1 MTIHPTSFE
+1 MSNHPSSFSE
-10 GWQSYPSTLD
+10 WQNYPSTLD
-20 PIHVAWLKQAKKS
+20 PIHVAWLKNAKKS

-59 AKKIA
+59 SQKIKV
-64 AYSPE
+64 YSPE
-69 QNIGLLLPSSGGG
+69 QNVGLLLPSSGGG
-82 AIASMAILS
+82 AIASIAILS

-104 KKALQ
+104 KKALS
-109 SAAMQAE
+109 SAAKQAE

-129 MSEKGIK
+129 M
-136 LESFFPSSKLLMLED
+136 LERGMDFETYFPDSKLLMLED

-156 STLSRLGTLLKAVL
+156 STFSRIGTLLKAIL
-170 MPVSLIQKIYFRD
+170 LPTSMIQKSYFKD
-183 VSMDDTAAI
+183 VSMNDTAAI

-225 VSSDVI
+225 VESDVI

-238 HAFGFAITTLMPLA
+238 HAFGFAITTLMPLS

-260 PDPKDVAIIS
+260 ADPKDVTTIA

-285 TFLRMYTIS
+285 TFLRMYTVS
-294 KKVDAESMSSLR
+294 KKVTSESMQSLR

-318 VRDGFESK
+318 VRDGFEAK
-326 FNMPVYEGYGTTET
+326 FKMPVYEGYGTTET

-351 VSDDSQLTKLRNRP
+351 DSPYKLRNRP
-365 GTVGRAFSGTEFR
+365 GTVGKAFSGTEFK
-378 IVDPDSL
+378 IVDPDSIEP
-385 KLLPTGEDGLILI
+385 LPTGEDGLILI

-417 IEIIDS
+417 IELIDG
-423 YRWYRSGDKGH
+423 YRWYRTGDKGH
-434 LDDDGFLTIVDRYS
+434 LDEDGFLTIVDRYS

-462 VEEEILDAYNNANLE
+462 VEEEILDACNEKDLE

-492 VLLATAEINKDELK
+492 VLLTNKNLDKNQLK
-506 ILLTKAKINPLH
+506 RLLSDAKVNPLY
-518 HPAKVLIVEE
+518 HPAQVLIVEE

-540 ATKKIALVND
+540 ATKKIALVNE
-550 NQL
+550 QK

>member
-1 MTIHPTSFE
+1 MMTHPTSFE
-10 GWQSYPSTLD
+10 DWQSYPSTLD

-33 KTAFAVADIEGIEI
+33 KTAFAVADIEGVEI

-59 AKKIA
+59 SKKIES
-64 AYSPE
+64 YSPE

-109 SAAMQAE
+109 SAANQAE

-129 MSEKGIK
+129 MSEKGVE
-136 LESFFPSSKLLMLED
+136 LESFFPNSKLLMLED

-156 STLSRLGTLLKAVL
+156 STLARLGTLLKAIL
-170 MPVSLIQKIYFRD
+170 MPVSLIQKKYFKD
-183 VSMDDTAAI
+183 ISMNDTAAI

-225 VSSDVI
+225 VSTDVV

-260 PDPKDVAIIS
+260 PDPKDVATIA

-294 KKVDAESMSSLR
+294 KKVSSESLHSLR

-326 FNMPVYEGYGTTET
+326 FKIPVYEGYGTTET

-351 VSDDSQLTKLRNRP
+351 ASGKSKYLKLRNRP
-365 GTVGRAFSGTEFR
+365 GTVGKAFSGTEFR

-385 KLLPTGEDGLILI
+385 EPISTGQDGLILI

-417 IEIIDS
+417 IELIDG

-434 LDDDGFLTIVDRYS
+434 LDKDGFLTIVDRYS

-456 MISLTT
+456 MVSLTT
-462 VEEEILDAYNNANLE
+462 VEEEILDVYNNTNLE

-492 VLLATAEINKDELK
+492 VILATAEINKDELK

-518 HPAKVLIVEE
+518 HPSKVLIVEE

-550 NQL
+550 QQ

>member
-1 MTIHPTSFE
+1 MSNHPSSFSE
-10 GWQSYPSTLD
+10 WQNYPSTLD
-20 PIHVAWLKQAKKS
+20 PIHVAWLKNAKKS

-59 AKKIA
+59 SQKIKV
-64 AYSPE
+64 YSPE
-69 QNIGLLLPSSGGG
+69 QNVGLLLPSSGGG
-82 AIASMAILS
+82 AIASIAILS

-104 KKALQ
+104 KKALS
-109 SAAMQAE
+109 SAAKQAE

-129 MSEKGIK
+129 MLERGIDF
-136 LESFFPSSKLLMLED
+136 ETYFPDSKLLMLED
-151 IKEEI
+151 IREEI
-156 STLSRLGTLLKAVL
+156 STLSRIGTLLKAIL
-170 MPVSLIQKIYFRD
+170 LPTSMIQKSYFKD
-183 VSMDDTAAI
+183 VSMNDTAAI

-225 VSSDVI
+225 VESDVI

-238 HAFGFAITTLMPLA
+238 HAFGFAITTLMPLS

-260 PDPKDVAIIS
+260 ADPKDVTTIA

-285 TFLRMYTIS
+285 TFLRMYTVS
-294 KKVDAESMSSLR
+294 KKVTSESMQSLR

-318 VRDGFESK
+318 VRDGFEAK
-326 FNMPVYEGYGTTET
+326 FKMPVYEGYGTTET

-351 VSDDSQLTKLRNRP
+351 DSPYKLRNRP
-365 GTVGRAFSGTEFR
+365 GTVGKAFSGTEFK
-378 IVDPDSL
+378 IVDPDSIEP
-385 KLLPTGEDGLILI
+385 LPTGEDGLILI

-417 IEIIDS
+417 IELIDG
-423 YRWYRSGDKGH
+423 YRWYRTGDKGH
-434 LDDDGFLTIVDRYS
+434 LDEDGFLTIVDRYS

-462 VEEEILDAYNNANLE
+462 VEEEILDACNEKDLE

-492 VLLATAEINKDELK
+492 VLLANKNLDKNQLK
-506 ILLTKAKINPLH
+506 RLLSDAKVNPLY
-518 HPAKVLIVEE
+518 HPAQVLIVEE

-540 ATKKIALVND
+540 ATKKIALVNE
-550 NQL
+550 QK

>member
-1 MTIHPTSFE
+1 MSKYPTSFE
-10 GWQSYPSTLD
+10 EWQDFPSTLD
-20 PIHVAWLKQAKKS
+20 PIHLSWLKNAKNS
-33 KTAFAVADIEGIEI
+33 KTAFAVADIEGVEI
-47 SHKKFLTGVLLF
+47 SHKRFLTGVLLF
-59 AKKIA
+59 SKKIA
-64 AYSPE
+64 KYSPD
-69 QNIGLLLPSSGGG
+69 QNVGLLLPSSGGG
-82 AIASMAILS
+82 AIASMAILC
-91 LGKTLVNL
+91 LGKTIVNL

-109 SAAMQAE
+109 SAAKQAE
-116 VKHIYTSRKFLDK
+116 VKDIYTSRKFLDK
-129 MSEKGIK
+129 M
-136 LESFFPSSKLLMLED
+136 LERGMDLKSFFPESRLLMLED
-151 IKEEI
+151 IREEI
-156 STLSRLGTLLKAVL
+156 STISRIGTLLKAIL
-170 MPVSLIQKIYFRD
+170 LPASLIQKSYFRD
-183 VSMDDTAAI
+183 VSMKDTAAI

-225 VSSDVI
+225 VHSDVI

-238 HAFGFAITTLMPLA
+238 HAFGFAITTLMPLS

-260 PDPKDVAIIS
+260 ADPKDVTTIA
-270 SGIKKYSGTILVGTP
+270 SGIQKYSGTILVGTP

-294 KKVDAESMSSLR
+294 KKVSPESMQSLR

-318 VRDGFESK
+318 VRDGFEKK
-326 FNMPVYEGYGTTET
+326 FKMPVYEGYGTTET

-351 VSDDSQLTKLRNRP
+351 DSPYKLRNRP
-365 GTVGRAFSGTEFR
+365 GTVGKAFSGTEFK

-385 KLLPTGEDGLILI
+385 EPIPTGEDGLILI

-417 IEIIDS
+417 IELIDG
-423 YRWYRSGDKGH
+423 YRWYRTGDKGH
-434 LDDDGFLTIVDRYS
+434 LDEDGFLTIVDRYS

-456 MISLTT
+456 MVSLTT
-462 VEEEILDAYNNANLE
+462 VEEGILDACNDKDLE
-477 IAATC
+477 LAATC

-492 VLLATAEINKDELK
+492 VLLSTKNIEKSELTK
-506 ILLTKAKINPLH
+506 ILSDAKINPLY
-518 HPAKVLIVEE
+518 HPSSILVVDE

-540 ATKKIALVND
+540 ATKKIALVN
-550 NQL
+550 N

>member
-1 MTIHPTSFE
+1 MSNPPTSFAD
-10 GWQSYPSTLD
+10 WQSYPSTLD
-20 PIHVAWLKQAKKS
+20 PIHVAWLKQAKES

-59 AKKIA
+59 SKKIE

-69 QNIGLLLPSSGGG
+69 QNVGLLLPSSGGG

-109 SAAMQAE
+109 SAVKQAE

-129 MSEKGIK
+129 MSEKGME
-136 LESFFPSSKLLMLED
+136 LESFFSGTKLLMLED

-156 STLSRLGTLLKAVL
+156 STLARLGTLLKAML
-170 MPVSLIQKIYFRD
+170 MPVGSIKKRYFKQ
-183 VSMDDTAAI
+183 VSMNDTAAI

-205 ELSHS
+205 ELSHA

-260 PDPKDVAIIS
+260 PDPKDVATIA
-270 SGIKKYSGTILVGTP
+270 SGIKKYTGTILVGTP

-294 KKVDAESMSSLR
+294 KKVSVDSMQSLR
-306 LVVAGAEKLRSE
+306 LVVAGAEKLRHE
-318 VRDGFESK
+318 VREGFESK
-326 FNMPVYEGYGTTET
+326 FNLPVYEGYGTTET

-351 VSDDSQLTKLRNRP
+351 EANHSNPPKLRNRP

-385 KLLPTGEDGLILI
+385 DPIPTGEDGLILI

-417 IEIIDS
+417 IEMIDG

-434 LDDDGFLTIVDRYS
+434 LDEDGFLTIVDRYS

-462 VEEEILDAYNNANLE
+462 VEEEILDVWSDKDLE

-492 VLLATAEINKDELK
+492 VLLATSELDKDKLK
-506 ILLTKAKINPLH
+506 KLLSDANINPLFY
-518 HPAKVLIVEE
+518 PSKVLVVDE

-540 ATKKIALVND
+540 ATKKIALTN
-550 NQL
+550 N

>member
-1 MTIHPTSFE
+1 MTNHPTSFAE
-10 GWQSYPSTLD
+10 WQQYPSSMD
-20 PIHVAWLKQAKKS
+20 PIHVSWLKNAKKS
-33 KTAFAVADIEGIEI
+33 KTTFAVADIEGVEI
-47 SHKKFLTGVLLF
+47 SPKRFLTGVLLF
-59 AKKIA
+59 SKKIEK
-64 AYSPE
+64 YSPE
-69 QNIGLLLPSSGGG
+69 QNVGLLLPSSGGG
-82 AIASMAILS
+82 AIASMAILA
-91 LGKTLVNL
+91 LGKTIVNL

-109 SAAMQAE
+109 SAAKQAE

-129 MSEKGIK
+129 M
-136 LESFFPSSKLLMLED
+136 LERGMDLASFFPESKLLMLED
-151 IKEEI
+151 IREEI
-156 STLSRLGTLLKAVL
+156 STISRIGTLLKAIIL
-170 MPVSLIQKIYFRD
+170 PESMLRKSYFKE
-183 VSMDDTAAI
+183 VSMNDTAAI

-225 VSSDVI
+225 VESDVI

-238 HAFGFAITTLMPLA
+238 HAFGFAITTLMPLS

-260 PDPKDVAIIS
+260 ADPKDVVTIA
-270 SGIKKYSGTILVGTP
+270 SGIQKYSGTILVGTP

-294 KKVDAESMSSLR
+294 KKVSVDSMQSLR

-326 FNMPVYEGYGTTET
+326 FNMPVFEGYGTTET
-340 SPGASVNLPDI
+340 SPGASVNLPDLE
-351 VSDDSQLTKLRNRP
+351 SPHKLRNRP
-365 GTVGRAFSGTEFR
+365 GTVGKAFSGTEFK

-385 KLLPTGEDGLILI
+385 EPLPIGEDGLILI

-417 IEIIDS
+417 IEIIDG
-423 YRWYRSGDKGH
+423 YRWYRTGDKGH
-434 LDDDGFLTIVDRYS
+434 LDEDGFLTIVDRYS

-462 VEEEILDAYNNANLE
+462 VEEEILDACNDKDLE

-492 VLLATAEINKDELK
+492 VLLSTSNIEKSELTK
-506 ILLTKAKINPLH
+506 ILSDAKINPLY
-518 HPAKVLIVEE
+518 HPSSVLVVDE

-550 NQL
+550 Q

>member
-1 MTIHPTSFE
+1 MSNSPSSFAE
-10 GWQSYPSTLD
+10 WQDYPLTLD
-20 PIHVAWLKQAKKS
+20 PIHIAWLKNAKKS
-33 KTAFAVADIEGIEI
+33 STAFAVADIEGVEI

-59 AKKIA
+59 SKKIA
-64 AYSPE
+64 VYSPE
-69 QNIGLLLPSSGGG
+69 KNVGLLLPSSGGG
-82 AIASMAILS
+82 AIASMAILA
-91 LGKTLVNL
+91 LGKTIVNL

-109 SAAMQAE
+109 SAAEQAE

-129 MSEKGIK
+129 MAEKGMN
-136 LESFFPSSKLLMLED
+136 LESFFPNSKLLMLED

-156 STLSRLGTLLKAVL
+156 STLTRLFTLLKAIL
-170 MPVSLIQKIYFRD
+170 MPTNLIRKSYFKE
-183 VSMDDTAAI
+183 VSMNDTAAI

-225 VSSDVI
+225 VSTDVI

-238 HAFGFAITTLMPLA
+238 HAFGFAITTLMPLS

-260 PDPKDVAIIS
+260 ADPKDVTTIA
-270 SGIKKYSGTILVGTP
+270 SGIEKYSGTILVGTP
-285 TFLRMYTIS
+285 TFLRMYSIN
-294 KKVDAESMSSLR
+294 KKVTSKSMQSLR

-318 VRDGFESK
+318 VREGFESK
-326 FNMPVYEGYGTTET
+326 FNIPVYEGYGTTET

-351 VSDDSQLTKLRNRP
+351 SATDSSPEKLRNRP

-385 KLLPTGEDGLILI
+385 DPIATGEDGLILI

-417 IEIIDS
+417 IELIDG
-423 YRWYRSGDKGH
+423 YRWYRTGDKGH
-434 LDDDGFLTIVDRYS
+434 LDKDGFLTIVDRYS
-448 RFAKIGGE
+448 RFAKIAGE
-456 MISLTT
+456 MISLTI
-462 VEEEILDAYNNANLE
+462 VEEEILDACNDADLE

-482 LPDQRKGEKI
+482 LPDNRKGEKI
-492 VLLATAEINKDELK
+492 VLLATKDMDKIKLKK
-506 ILLTKAKINPLH
+506 ILSDAKINPLY
-518 HPAKVLIVEE
+518 HPANVLNVDE
-528 IPKLGSGKTDFG
+528 IPKLGSGKTDFS

-550 NQL
+550 QA

>member
-1 MTIHPTSFE
+1 MSNHPKSFAE
-10 GWQSYPSTLD
+10 WQVYPSKLD
-20 PIHVAWLKQAKKS
+20 PIHVAWLKSAKKS
-33 KTAFAVADIEGIEI
+33 KTAFAVADIEGVEI

-59 AKKIA
+59 SEKIE

-69 QNIGLLLPSSGGG
+69 QNVGLLLPSSGGG
-82 AIASMAILS
+82 AIASIAILS
-91 LGKTLVNL
+91 LGKTIVNL

-104 KKALQ
+104 KKALG
-109 SAAMQAE
+109 SAAKQAE

-129 MSEKGIK
+129 M
-136 LESFFPSSKLLMLED
+136 LERGMDLASYFPESKLLMLED

-156 STLSRLGTLLKAVL
+156 STLSRISTLLKAIIL
-170 MPVSLIQKIYFRD
+170 PASMIQKSYFKD
-183 VSMDDTAAI
+183 VSMNDTAAI

-225 VSSDVI
+225 VNSDII

-238 HAFGFAITTLMPLA
+238 HAFGFAITTLMPLS

-260 PDPKDVAIIS
+260 ADPKDVSTIA
-270 SGIKKYSGTILVGTP
+270 SGIQKYSGTILVGTP

-294 KKVDAESMSSLR
+294 KKVTSESMHSLR

-318 VRDGFESK
+318 VRDGFETK
-326 FNMPVYEGYGTTET
+326 FKMPVYEGYGTTET

-351 VSDDSQLTKLRNRP
+351 ESPHKLRNRP
-365 GTVGRAFSGTEFR
+365 GTVGKAFSGTEFR

-385 KLLPTGEDGLILI
+385 DPIPTGEDGLILI

-417 IEIIDS
+417 IELIDG
-423 YRWYRSGDKGH
+423 YRWYRTGDKGH
-434 LDDDGFLTIVDRYS
+434 LDEDGFLTIVDRYS

-462 VEEEILDAYNNANLE
+462 VEEEILDACNDKDLE

-492 VLLATAEINKDELK
+492 VLLATNNLDKNELK
-506 ILLTKAKINPLH
+506 KMLSDAKVNPLY
-518 HPAKVLIVEE
+518 HPTQVLMVEE

-540 ATKKIALVND
+540 ATKKIALVNE
-550 NQL
+550 QKYISA

>member
-1 MTIHPTSFE
+1 MSNPPISFA
-10 GWQSYPSTLD
+10 GWQDYPLTLD
-20 PIHVAWLKQAKKS
+20 PIHIAWLKNAKKS
-33 KTAFAVADIEGIEI
+33 STAFAVADIEGVEI

-59 AKKIA
+59 SKKIA
-64 AYSPE
+64 VYSPE
-69 QNIGLLLPSSGGG
+69 KNIGLLLPSSGGG
-82 AIASMAILS
+82 AIASMAILA
-91 LGKTLVNL
+91 LGKTIVNL

-109 SAAMQAE
+109 SAAEQAE

-129 MSEKGIK
+129 MAERGMN
-136 LESFFPSSKLLMLED
+136 LESFFPNSKLLMLED

-156 STLSRLGTLLKAVL
+156 STLTRLATLLKAIL
-170 MPVSLIQKIYFRD
+170 MPINLIRKIYFKE
-183 VSMDDTAAI
+183 VSMNDTAAI

-225 VSSDVI
+225 VNTDVV

-238 HAFGFAITTLMPLA
+238 HAFGFAITTLMPLS

-260 PDPKDVAIIS
+260 PDPKDVAIIA

-294 KKVDAESMSSLR
+294 KKVSVESMRSLR

-326 FNMPVYEGYGTTET
+326 FNMTVYEGYGTTET

-351 VSDDSQLTKLRNRP
+351 AAMGSNPEKLRNRP

-385 KLLPTGEDGLILI
+385 KSIPTGEDGLILI

-410 PEKTAEV
+410 PKKTAEV
-417 IEIIDS
+417 IEIIDG

-462 VEEEILDAYNNANLE
+462 VEEEILDAYNNADLE

-492 VLLATAEINKDELK
+492 VLLVSAEINKDELK

-518 HPAKVLIVEE
+518 HPAKVIVVDE

-550 NQL
+550 Q

>member
-1 MTIHPTSFE
+1 MSNHPTSFAE
-10 GWQSYPSTLD
+10 WQTHASNLD
-20 PIHVAWLKQAKKS
+20 PIHIAWLKSAKQA
-33 KTAFAVADIEGIEI
+33 KTAFAAADIEGVEI
-47 SHKKFLTGVLLF
+47 SHKRFLTGVLLF
-59 AKKIA
+59 SKKIEE
-64 AYSPE
+64 YSPE
-69 QNIGLLLPSSGGG
+69 QNVGLLLPSSGGG

-91 LGKTLVNL
+91 LGKTIVNL

-109 SAAMQAE
+109 SATKQSE
-116 VKHIYTSRKFLDK
+116 VKSIYTSRRFLDK
-129 MSEKGIK
+129 MLERGIH
-136 LESFFPSSKLLMLED
+136 LESFFPNSKLFMLED
-151 IKEEI
+151 IREEI
-156 STLSRLGTLLKAVL
+156 STISRIGTLLKAILLPASV
-170 MPVSLIQKIYFRD
+170 IQKSYFKE
-183 VSMDDTAAI
+183 VSMNDTAAI

-210 NIAANAK
+210 NIAVNAK

-225 VSSDVI
+225 VDSDVI

-238 HAFGFAITTLMPLA
+238 HAFGFAITTLMPLS

-260 PDPKDVAIIS
+260 ADPKDVSTIA
-270 SGIKKYSGTILVGTP
+270 SGIQKYSGTILVGTP
-285 TFLRMYTIS
+285 TFLRMYTIN
-294 KKVDAESMSSLR
+294 KKVTPDSMQSLR

-318 VRDGFESK
+318 VREGFESK
-326 FNMPVYEGYGTTET
+326 FNMPIYEGYGTTET

-351 VSDDSQLTKLRNRP
+351 DSPYKLRNRP
-365 GTVGRAFSGTEFR
+365 GTVGKAFSGTEFR

-385 KLLPTGEDGLILI
+385 EPIPTGEDGLILI

-417 IEIIDS
+417 IELIDG
-423 YRWYRSGDKGH
+423 YRWYRTGDKGH
-434 LDDDGFLTIVDRYS
+434 LDKDGFLTIVDRYS

-462 VEEEILDAYNNANLE
+462 VEEEILDACNIEDLE

-492 VLLATAEINKDELK
+492 VLLATNNIDKSELTK
-506 ILLTKAKINPLH
+506 ILSDAKINPLY
-518 HPAKVLIVEE
+518 HPASVLVVDE

-550 NQL
+550 QQ

>member
-1 MTIHPTSFE
+1 MSTHPTSFDE
-10 GWQSYPSTLD
+10 WQKYPSKLD
-20 PIHVAWLKQAKKS
+20 PIHVSWLKNAKKS
-33 KTAFAVADIEGIEI
+33 KTAFAVADIEGVEI
-47 SHKKFLTGVLLF
+47 PHKRFITGVLLF
-59 AKKIA
+59 SKKIA

-69 QNIGLLLPSSGGG
+69 QNVGLLLPSSGGG

-91 LGKTLVNL
+91 LGKTIVNL

-109 SAAMQAE
+109 SAAKQAE

-129 MSEKGIK
+129 MLERGID
-136 LESFFPSSKLLMLED
+136 LVSFFPNSKLLMLED
-151 IKEEI
+151 IREEI
-156 STLSRLGTLLKAVL
+156 STISRIGTLLKAILLPAKVIQ
-170 MPVSLIQKIYFRD
+170 SLYFKE
-183 VSMDDTAAI
+183 VSMNDTAAI

-217 QAAIELGA
+217 QAAIELDA
-225 VSSDVI
+225 VNTDVI

-238 HAFGFAITTLMPLA
+238 HAFGFAITTLMPLS

-260 PDPKDVAIIS
+260 ADPKDVTTIA
-270 SGIKKYSGTILVGTP
+270 SGIEKYSGTILVGTP

-294 KKVDAESMSSLR
+294 KKVSAESMQSLR
-306 LVVAGAEKLRSE
+306 LVVAGAEKLRAE

-326 FNMPVYEGYGTTET
+326 FNIPVYEGYGTTET

-351 VSDDSQLTKLRNRP
+351 KLPPKSRNRP
-365 GTVGRAFSGTEFR
+365 GTVGKAFSGTEFR

-385 KLLPTGEDGLILI
+385 EPIPIGKDGLILI

-417 IEIIDS
+417 IEIIDG
-423 YRWYRSGDKGH
+423 YRWYRTGDKGH
-434 LDDDGFLTIVDRYS
+434 LDEDGFLTIVDRYS

-462 VEEEILDAYNNANLE
+462 VEEEILDACNIDDLE

-492 VLLATAEINKDELK
+492 VLLSTNKLEKSELK
-506 ILLTKAKINPLH
+506 KILSDAKINPLY
-518 HPAKVLIVEE
+518 HPASILVVDE

-540 ATKKIALVND
+540 ATKKIALVHD
-550 NQL
+550 QK

>member
-1 MTIHPTSFE
+1 MHNHPTSFE
-10 GWQSYPSTLD
+10 DWQSYPSTLD

>member
-1 MTIHPTSFE
+1 MIHPTSFE
-10 GWQSYPSTLD
+10 DWQTYPLTLD
-20 PIHVAWLKQAKKS
+20 PIHVAWLKQAKRS
-33 KTAFAVADIEGIEI
+33 KNAFAVADIEGVEI
-47 SHKKFLTGVLLF
+47 SHKKFLAGVLLF
-59 AKKIA
+59 SKKIET
-64 AYSPE
+64 YSPE

-109 SAAMQAE
+109 SAAKQAE
-116 VKHIYTSRKFLDK
+116 VKHIYTSRKFLEK
-129 MSEKGIK
+129 MSEKGIQI
-136 LESFFPSSKLLMLED
+136 ESFFPNSKFLMLED
-151 IKEEI
+151 IKKEI
-156 STLSRLGTLLKAVL
+156 STLSRLGALLKAIL
-170 MPVSLIQKIYFRD
+170 MPENLIQKNYFKEI
-183 VSMDDTAAI
+183 SMDDTAAI

-210 NIAANAK
+210 NLAANAK
-217 QAAIELGA
+217 QAAIELSA
-225 VSSDVI
+225 VSTDVV

-238 HAFGFAITTLMPLA
+238 HAFGFAITTLMPLT

-260 PDPKDVAIIS
+260 PDPKDVTTIAL
-270 SGIKKYSGTILVGTP
+270 GIKKYSGTILVGTP

-294 KKVDAESMSSLR
+294 KKVSSKSMSSLR
-306 LVVAGAEKLRSE
+306 LVVAGAEKLSSE
-318 VRDGFESK
+318 VREGFEAK
-326 FNMPVYEGYGTTET
+326 FNMPVFEGYGTTET

-351 VSDDSQLTKLRNRP
+351 AATASNPKKLRNKS

-385 KLLPTGEDGLILI
+385 NPIPTGEDGLILI
-398 GGPQIMKGYLKM
+398 GGPQVMKGYLKM

-417 IEIIDS
+417 IEIIDGL
-423 YRWYRSGDKGH
+423 RWYRSGDKGH
-434 LDDDGFLTIVDRYS
+434 LDEDGFLTIVDRYS

-456 MISLTT
+456 MVSLTT
-462 VEEEILDAYNNANLE
+462 VEEEILNACNNADLE

-482 LPDQRKGEKI
+482 VPNQRKGEKI
-492 VLLATAEINKDELK
+492 VLLATEEINKDELK
-506 ILLTKAKINPLH
+506 ALLTKAKVNPLH
-518 HPAKVLIVEE
+518 HPAKVLLVEE

-540 ATKKIALVND
+540 AIKKIALVND
-550 NQL
+550 QT